1 MENKTNLYNVIDPSL
16 DYRSSKS
23 EIKQFYLKTFNS
35 LLLKLERA
43 QTRTEEKA
51 IEKSIVVLEDVWKIL
66 SNDLKREKY
75 DSFLTKDLKNNKRK
89 FFEEDNFKKFLLSL
103 CNFSDDL
110 YKLNKDLNKKDGK
123 EDYYENNGLSKFKIE
138 IDNLYKNFME
148 ILRQQNVRKIPYQKG
163 SEFNEEI
170 HDVAKTK
177 ILNNESGIFE
187 YDRVDE
193 LEENGFSF
201 FGDTLKKQAVKI
213 TRPLNVISNF
223 KDSYL
228 TLKRAEMMD
237 VAGGEY
243 SGFKDMHINSRSFL
257 LDEEFDWNYDFLDNE
272 QLDVAINNLN
282 AEIDELNRKSEQRLP
297 GGLESFS
304 IKLDEKE
311 YSETNNE
318 LFDKINNTYDEQ
330 VDSLTLETSLLR
342 DKLHSLEKQAFSIE
356 DDLIKNQVIEKGGLD
371 LDDIKNI
378 KEERQHKKELILSL
392 TEEQRIEASLSDD
405 TSDDTND
412 VAPST
417 NNRDVT
423 KEINLI
429 KEAEKITAEL
439 EKEDNGSID
448 IDAPFSINEDITE
461 SSSIEKDINT
471 SNTIENTAL
480 PTQEIQQ
487 PIFDVENDTTPLTS
501 NHNSNGEIS
510 LTEENKILT
519 AELKKEDNGSID
531 IGAPFSIGEDITESS
546 SNTSNTIENTSLPTQ
561 EIQQPIFD
569 VENDTTPLTS
579 NHNSNGEISLT
590 EENKILTVELKK
602 EDNGSIDIGAP
613 FSIEEDTV
621 KSPSSE
627 KDITN
632 DVIENTISPTQETQI
647 PEPQIIENPIPFNQ
661 NQPNNISQPLLSLEN
676 PIISQTQ
683 ETKIEEDQTPPP
695 AKETK
700 KSLLLRKKRKEKLAL
715 VKEAKQKT
723 MEHPSPLPIQ
733 ETQNQSLSEEVV
745 TFGAQ
750 RIQSQPIQQ
759 PIVEQQIS
767 PLPIQQPP
775 QPLTGQPINPPI
787 QPVQQPT
794 APTLPEK
801 EKTKEITINGF
812 IQYKNQPVLE
822 NKGVAPQGETPKGP
836 SHIDDERPVAIKG
849 KKGRYSNFLATEA
862 TFAKKTAKKN
872 RYKNLLTTPS
882 SFGSGTETNVQP
894 QQPPQQPQS
903 IQPNTNGNTTP

>member
-75 DSFLTKDLKNNKRK
+75 DSFLAKDLKNNKRK

-243 SGFKDMHINSRSFL
+243 SGFKDMHINSRSLL

-342 DKLHSLEKQAFSIE
+342 DKLHSLEKQVFSIE

-392 TEEQRIEASLSDD
+392 TEEQRIETSLSGN

-429 KEAEKITAEL
+429 KEAEKITTEL

-448 IDAPFSINEDITE
+448 IDAPFSIGEDITV

-519 AELKKEDNGSID
+519 AELKE
-531 IGAPFSIGEDITESS
+531 
-546 SNTSNTIENTSLPTQ
+546 
-561 EIQQPIFD
+561 
-569 VENDTTPLTS
+569 
-579 NHNSNGEISLT
+579 
-590 EENKILTVELKK
+590 

-632 DVIENTISPTQETQI
+632 NAIENTISPTQETQI
-647 PEPQIIENPIPFNQ
+647 PEPQIMENPIPFNQ

-775 QPLTGQPINPPI
+775 QPLIGQPINPPI

-812 IQYKNQPVLE
+812 IQYKNQSALE
-822 NKGVAPQGETPKGP
+822 NKGVAPQGEAPKGP

-894 QQPPQQPQS
+894 QQPQS